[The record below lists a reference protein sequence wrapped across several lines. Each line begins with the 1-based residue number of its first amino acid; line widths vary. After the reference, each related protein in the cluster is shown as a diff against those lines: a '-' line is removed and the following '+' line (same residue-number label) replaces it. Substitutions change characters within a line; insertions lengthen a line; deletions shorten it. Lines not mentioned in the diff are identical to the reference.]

1 MVIGTNL
8 NYNVECREIIVVI
21 TILGQFQILSLYM
34 VFSWFFG
41 TEFEN
46 WPNQHGKPGKPQAN
60 PRQTPGKSQTTRTC
74 ET

>member
-46 WPNQHGKPGKPQAN
+46 WPNQHGKPANQAN
-60 PRQTPGKSQTTRTC
+60 HRQKPNNTHL
-74 ET
+74 

>member
-60 PRQTPGKSQTTRTC
+60 PRQKPNNTHL
-74 ET
+74 

>member
-60 PRQTPGKSQTTRTC
+60 PSYPRQSQTTRTC